1 MAGLIVLVT
10 GVTRFIGSA
19 LAGRLAEHPM
29 VDRVIGVDAALPEPA
44 ARARMGAA
52 DFARVD
58 IRNPLVARVIEAAGV
73 DTVVHASAS
82 STPASSAAR
91 SMAKEMNVLGTMQL
105 LAACQRSESVRNLI
119 VRSTGAVYGASSRDP
134 AIFTEEMS
142 ARSVPSSGPGRDAI
156 DIEAYVRGF
165 GRRRPDVRIAVPRLA
180 DVIGPTVVTPLTRYF
195 ALSPVVPMVL
205 GRDARLQLVH
215 ETDAVGVL
223 EHLAVG
229 DFSGTVNVA
238 GDGAITLAQAIHR
251 AGRIPLPVPS
261 LSLDGLS
268 RVMRTVRMGGFSPGR
283 SSCCPPGGCWT
294 PPGSASGSGTCPG
307 SPPIE
312 AFDDFAASLRP
323 ALAPET
329 VRRVEVRLA
338 GALGAR
344 PLPDVAG
351 DGRAGRIRRRAVAVA
366 DAAASRPD
374 AAGRPRRTP
383 ILRMTVASR
392 ARPAAAGR
400 DHRRRHRGTAP
411 PEDPV
416 SMPRSP
422 VRTAISDHPG
432 GRRNDQCLVPRSRM
446 APAADADRAGQ
457 RQRRRP
463 QRRRRWPHT
472 GDPRPRR
479 PPPSASRRP
488 TGFPRVPDRNRLE
501 ARPGQ
506 LAGLRPAPDDRRL
519 RGRRL
524 RLRPGLHRQRHRAAA
539 EGAVREVVPDRDHRH
554 GEHPGHRRCAA
565 GGQPFRAPSRSTH

>member
-10 GVTRFIGSA
+10 GVTRYIGSA

-105 LAACQRSESVRNLI
+105 LAACQRSESVRHLI

-134 AIFTEEMS
+134 AIFTEQMS

-238 GDGAITLAQAIHR
+238 GDGTITLAQAIHR

-268 RVMRTVRMGGFSPGR
+268 RVMRTVRMGGFSPSQVKLLSAGR
-283 SSCCPPGGCWT
+283 VLDTTRLRERVGYLPRFT
-294 PPGSASGSGTCPG
+294 TV
-307 SPPIE
+307 E

-323 ALAPET
+323 VLGPET

-344 PLPDVAG
+344 PMPDVAELVALAP
-351 DGRAGRIRRRAVAVA
+351 AGGSA
-366 DAAASRPD
+366 
-374 AAGRPRRTP
+374 
-383 ILRMTVASR
+383 L
-392 ARPAAAGR
+392 
-400 DHRRRHRGTAP
+400 
-411 PEDPV
+411 E
-416 SMPRSP
+416 
-422 VRTAISDHPG
+422 
-432 GRRNDQCLVPRSRM
+432 
-446 APAADADRAGQ
+446 AADADAGAPADDAARSDNDFSAPGDEQ
-457 RQRRRP
+457 TYGRP
-463 QRRRRWPHT
+463 RLVGITGDAAGAPRRRRT
-472 GDPRPRR
+472 R
-479 PPPSASRRP
+479 
-488 TGFPRVPDRNRLE
+488 
-501 ARPGQ
+501 
-506 LAGLRPAPDDRRL
+506 
-519 RGRRL
+519 
-524 RLRPGLHRQRHRAAA
+524 
-539 EGAVREVVPDRDHRH
+539 
-554 GEHPGHRRCAA
+554 
-565 GGQPFRAPSRSTH
+565 

>member
-1 MAGLIVLVT
+1 MTSMAGLIVLVT

-268 RVMRTVRMGGFSPGR
+268 RVMRTVRMGGFSPGQVKLL
-283 SSCCPPGGCWT
+283 
-294 PPGSASGSGTCPG
+294 SAGRVLDTTRLRERVGYLPRFTTV
-307 SPPIE
+307 E

-323 ALAPET
+323 ALAPQT

-344 PLPDVAG
+344 ADAR
-351 DGRAGRIRRRAVAVA
+351 DGRPGCRRRAR
-366 DAAASRPD
+366 DR
-374 AAGRPRRTP
+374 
-383 ILRMTVASR
+383 
-392 ARPAAAGR
+392 GR
-400 DHRRRHRGTAP
+400 D
-411 PEDPV
+411 
-416 SMPRSP
+416 
-422 VRTAISDHPG
+422 
-432 GRRNDQCLVPRSRM
+432 GRRFRR
-446 APAADADRAGQ
+446 ADR
-457 RQRRRP
+457 
-463 QRRRRWPHT
+463 
-472 GDPRPRR
+472 
-479 PPPSASRRP
+479 
-488 TGFPRVPDRNRLE
+488 
-501 ARPGQ
+501 
-506 LAGLRPAPDDRRL
+506 
-519 RGRRL
+519 
-524 RLRPGLHRQRHRAAA
+524 
-539 EGAVREVVPDRDHRH
+539 
-554 GEHPGHRRCAA
+554 
-565 GGQPFRAPSRSTH
+565 

>member
-29 VDRVIGVDAALPEPA
+29 VDRVIGVDAALPEPT

-195 ALSPVVPMVL
+195 GLSPVVPMVL

-215 ETDAVGVL
+215 EADAVGVL

-238 GDGAITLAQAIHR
+238 GGGAITLAQAIHR

-268 RVMRTVRMGGFSPGR
+268 RVMRTVRMGGFSPGQVKLL
-283 SSCCPPGGCWT
+283 
-294 PPGSASGSGTCPG
+294 SAGRVLDTTRLRERVGYLPRFTT
-307 SPPIE
+307 IE

-323 ALAPET
+323 ALAPQT

-338 GALGAR
+338 GAVGAR
-344 PLPDVAG
+344 PMPETAVLVAGSGPAIGAGMAGDSGALTDDVAPPASGADVLGAG
-351 DGRAGRIRRRAVAVA
+351 DEQ
-366 DAAASRPD
+366 SY
-374 AAGRPRRTP
+374 GRPRLVGITGDGAGTP
-383 ILRMTVASR
+383 
-392 ARPAAAGR
+392 
-400 DHRRRHRGTAP
+400 
-411 PEDPV
+411 
-416 SMPRSP
+416 
-422 VRTAISDHPG
+422 
-432 GRRNDQCLVPRSRM
+432 
-446 APAADADRAGQ
+446 
-457 RQRRRP
+457 
-463 QRRRRWPHT
+463 RRRRT
-472 GDPRPRR
+472 R
-479 PPPSASRRP
+479 
-488 TGFPRVPDRNRLE
+488 
-501 ARPGQ
+501 
-506 LAGLRPAPDDRRL
+506 
-519 RGRRL
+519 
-524 RLRPGLHRQRHRAAA
+524 
-539 EGAVREVVPDRDHRH
+539 
-554 GEHPGHRRCAA
+554 
-565 GGQPFRAPSRSTH
+565 